1 MKRILGVLTARAALA
16 GGAYG
21 QSLPADKVPANV
33 RDAFKSKF
41 PGVDQVEWKLKGD
54 KTYEAEFRLKDA
66 EVAAKF
72 DDKGKWL
79 ETETAIA
86 QSVLPKEV
94 LATIAKDYKDYKII
108 ETQQVECAGDKRI
121 LFEVHLENA
130 KEVLKVQLEGT
141 GAIVSKSTKRKKGP

>member
-1 MKRILGVLTARAALA
+1 VKRILGVLTAWAALA

-21 QSLPADKVPANV
+21 QPLPADKVPTNV

-41 PGVDQVEWKLKGD
+41 PGVDKVEWKLKSD
-54 KTYEAEFRLKDA
+54 KNYEAEFKLKDI

-79 ETETAIA
+79 ETETAIE
-86 QSVLPKEV
+86 QSALPKEV
-94 LATIAKDYKDYKII
+94 LATIAKVYKGYKVI
-108 ETQQVECAGDKRI
+108 ETQKVERAGDKPV

-130 KEVLKVQLEGT
+130 EEILKVQLEPNGVI
-141 GAIVSKSTKRKKGP
+141 ASKSTKRKKGP